1 MLIDELF
8 VESMKLSDLPPHL
21 RRPLTMR
28 DIEADRP
35 RALQYRVRY
44 PDGAYSD
51 FMDLEAARAA
61 ARGGRGRV
69 TSLKDNTQ
77 P

>member
-8 VESMKLSDLPPHL
+8 VESMKLSDVPPHL

-35 RALQYRVRY
+35 RALQYRVQY
-44 PDGAYSD
+44 PDGSHSD
-51 FMDLEAARAA
+51 FMDLEAARSA
-61 ARGGRGRV
+61 ARGGGGKIAKIQD
-69 TSLKDNTQ
+69 TN
-77 P
+77 